1 LQVEFVVDTPHSNY
15 MSAIIPEAKSTE
27 RLKKKY
33 STVTAGRFPD
43 LEKRKSIK
51 IAAQP
56 QGYWINHN
64 ATEE

>member
-1 LQVEFVVDTPHSNY
+1 